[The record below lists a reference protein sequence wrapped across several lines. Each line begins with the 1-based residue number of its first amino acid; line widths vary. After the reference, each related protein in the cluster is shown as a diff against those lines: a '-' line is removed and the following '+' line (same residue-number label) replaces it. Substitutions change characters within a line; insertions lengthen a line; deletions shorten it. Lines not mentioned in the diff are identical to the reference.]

1 MHFFLFK
8 NSPFL
13 FQIPNPLGNVAE
25 HFLGNRF
32 LDVVVLGRRA
42 RRCVLEK
49 VVEARIEFDGWVLG
63 VGC

>member
-1 MHFFLFK
+1 M
-8 NSPFL
+8 
-13 FQIPNPLGNVAE
+13 QIPNPLGNVAE